1 MALAGVSTGYGSMSL
16 RHRLFFD
23 GDEQNYEAWEEKFLG
38 YLLIKD
44 LKKTVVAAETDVI
57 DNDKNE
63 LAYAEMIQF
72 LDPTSH
78 QLVMRDAKDDGRK
91 ALGILRTHYSG
102 KEKSRVLSMYT
113 EIMLLS
119 KSPSETVTN
128 FILKAEKLVSAL
140 KSAGENFSD
149 ALLIAIILK
158 GLPEEFTP
166 FAVVVQ
172 QTETM
177 DFATFKTK
185 RV

>member
-1 MALAGVSTGYGSMSL
+1 MALGGVSTGYGSLSL

-38 YLLIKD
+38 YLLVKD
-44 LKKTVVAAETDVI
+44 LKKTVLAAATEAI

-72 LDPTSH
+72 LDSTSH

-91 ALGILRTHYSG
+91 ALTILRTHYSG

-113 EIMLLS
+113 ELMLLS
-119 KSPSETVTN
+119 KSPSETITD

-140 KSAGENFSD
+140 KNAGENLSD
-149 ALLIAIILK
+149 SLHIAIILK

-166 FAVVVQ
+166 FAVVIQ
-172 QTETM
+172 QQG
-177 DFATFKTK
+177 
-185 RV
+185 